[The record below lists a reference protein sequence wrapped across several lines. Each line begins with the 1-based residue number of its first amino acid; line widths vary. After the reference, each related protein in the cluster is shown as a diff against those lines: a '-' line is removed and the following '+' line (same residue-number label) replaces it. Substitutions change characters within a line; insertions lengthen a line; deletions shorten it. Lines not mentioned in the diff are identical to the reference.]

1 MKCSGGFCV
10 YSHFSFFVKW
20 LSHAQW
26 ENHYKL
32 SFRLLFLT
40 GLFPA
45 SDVKT
50 LPFSLIRSFFCCC
63 SCSLPL
69 PHSRSFGRPY
79 VQSSFFPRE
88 FSHPN
93 FFVQKRKLLIVALL
107 EVNALFRCCFS
118 FHSFRSFIHSMYIV
132 CMLFFSIS
140 LSLPLSVLLKRTYSN
155 EKPKVQYAMRARHC
169 TRWASY
175 KIDDNWKSSK

>member
-79 VQSSFFPRE
+79 VHSSFFPRE

-118 FHSFRSFIHSMYIV
+118 FHSFRSFIHSMYMFDEH
-132 CMLFFSIS
+132 CSCACFFSQS
-140 LSLPLSVLLKRTYSN
+140 LSLSLSLFYWRERIQTKNPKYNMQCVHDIVLGEHHTK
-155 EKPKVQYAMRARHC
+155 
-169 TRWASY
+169 
-175 KIDDNWKSSK
+175 